1 VADENGFSRR
11 IASIGKKDFVIRG
24 AVYYDLDGELHKELS
39 VLEIKEVDPVNH
51 RYRPMHMVMV
61 NKQDN
66 RKSIMKINQIQ
77 LNPDVKDDYFTTR
90 YLERY

>member
-11 IASIGKKDFVIRG
+11 IAYIGKQDFVIRG
-24 AVYYDLDGELHKELS
+24 AVYYDLEGELHKELS
-39 VLEIKEVDPVNH
+39 VLEIKEVDSVNH
-51 RYRPMHMVMV
+51 RYRPTHMVMV

-66 RKSIMKINQIQ
+66 RKSILKINQIQ